1 MDARLERFIRQ
12 MPKVELHLHLEGT
25 VRPTTLME
33 LARHHGVKLPVS
45 NLDELAQWF
54 HFRSFR
60 HFLDIWLAVLGCL
73 RTAADFARI
82 TRELGE
88 TAAAQRVRY
97 LEAIFTP
104 ATHER
109 YKGMTH
115 DEVWAGIR
123 EGARSAQR
131 DLDVQMRFIVDVPRN
146 RRPGDDGTVEATV
159 AWAIAHGDD
168 GIVALGLGGSER
180 DNPPEL
186 FTDLFRHAKAH
197 GLRVYPHA
205 GETEGPESI
214 WGAIRALDAD
224 RIAHGVRAVDDP
236 GLLAHLAGKGI
247 ACDVCPTSNV
257 RLGVYPSLVE
267 HPIRRL
273 LAAGVRVTLNS
284 DDPALFQTTL
294 TDELLAVAR
303 THGLTAAEL
312 ATLVRT
318 AVDVSFTT
326 TDEKAALGARID
338 AEIEAAW
345 QESGADEMR
354 ESPR

>member
-1 MDARLERFIRQ
+1 MDSRLDRFIRQ

-25 VRPTTLME
+25 VRPATLLE
-33 LARHHGVKLPVS
+33 LARHHGITLPVRD
-45 NLDELAQWF
+45 LDELAQWYR
-54 HFRSFR
+54 FRSFR

-88 TAAAQRVRY
+88 SAAEQRVRY

-104 ATHER
+104 TTHER

-131 DLDVQMRFIVDVPRN
+131 DHGVQMRFIVDVPRN

-159 AWAIAHGDD
+159 EWAIAHRDE
-168 GIVALGLGGSER
+168 GIVAVGLGGSER

-186 FTDLFRHAKAH
+186 FVELFRHVKSH

-236 GLLAHLAGKGI
+236 SLLAHLAAQGI

-257 RLGVYPSLVE
+257 RLGVYPTMAE

-273 LAAGVRVTLNS
+273 LDAGVRVTLAS

-294 TDELLAVAR
+294 TDEFLAVAH
-303 THGLTAAEL
+303 THRLTATEL
-312 ATLVRT
+312 AALVRT
-318 AVDVSFTT
+318 AADVSFTST
-326 TDEKAALGARID
+326 TEKAALVTRID
-338 AEIEAAW
+338 AEMAAALR
-345 QESGADEMR
+345 ESGADEAR
-354 ESPR
+354 ENPR